1 MSYSLTNWNALK
13 VSFKIR
19 SLLTVGS
26 YKMESKLN
34 SFLLQKGRTRAQSWS
49 DQSKLKLQQCK
60 SLNVQYPGLASIT
73 IFLAPSRGLGHCSG
87 SALWSIHSLSS
98 RSQAGSILWLLL
110 FLAVSP
116 WNWLLQKVGV
126 FYCNSCGLFTNDL
139 SQCLA
144 SSALSDPFMPSE
156 PTPPDRLLY
165 VTKFSCQHKVEHRP
179 PVEHRFYVLILRN
192 LFAQDITSMTLVS
205 S

>member
-26 YKMESKLN
+26 YKVKSKLN
-34 SFLLQKGRTRAQSWS
+34 SFLLQEGRTRLSH
-49 DQSKLKLQQCK
+49 DQIKLKLQQCK
-60 SLNVQYPGLASIT
+60 SFNVQYPGFTSII
-73 IFLAPSRGLGHCSG
+73 IFLAPSRGLGHFSG
-87 SALWSIHSLSS
+87 STLWSIHSFSS

-126 FYCNSCGLFTNDL
+126 FYCNWCGLFTNGL

-165 VTKFSCQHKVEHRP
+165 VTKFSCQHEVEHWP

-192 LFAQDITSMTLVS
+192 LFAQDITSTILVS